1 MIEVRVFRRSDRDQ
15 LAALVNAHVQAVVPG
30 VSLSVNAVLGS
41 LEREPGEF
49 VVDPWVTA
57 RVTLVAEQRGRIVAA
72 AHLVRYG
79 GGPEVGGTY
88 RDTAEIRWLLFWPD
102 AAYWPDASAAAGPLM
117 ERCLQVCAG
126 WRAARW
132 YADGTL
138 PAPGVYGVPEQWP
151 HVRDLYGR
159 AGFRPEGRREVV
171 LLAEVDRLR
180 TEDGGDGLAVHRTVG
195 VNGTRLTAR
204 RDGREVG
211 FVEVDTG
218 LAEGGRFA
226 HLAGWADV
234 GNLEADDDATAVWLV
249 GRAARWLRLARVER
263 LLDYALDDEH
273 DRLRLLRGLG
283 FEELTRTERG
293 WVRRRED
300 EER

>member
-30 VSLSVNAVLGS
+30 VSLSVNAVLGA

-79 GGPEVGGTY
+79 DGPEVGEAY
-88 RDTAEIRWLLFWPD
+88 RDAAEIRWLLFWPD

-117 ERCLQVCAG
+117 ERCLRVCAG

-132 YADGTL
+132 HADGTL

-151 HVRDLYGR
+151 HVRDLYER
-159 AGFRPEGRREVV
+159 AGFRPGGRREVV

-180 TEDGGDGLAVHRTVG
+180 TEDGDGGLTVHRTVG

-204 RDGREVG
+204 RDGREAG

-218 LAEGGRFA
+218 LAGGGR
-226 HLAGWADV
+226 LAPLTGWADV
-234 GNLEADDDATAVWLV
+234 GNLEADDDATAAWLV

-273 DRLRLLRGLG
+273 DRLRLLLGLG

-293 WVRRRED
+293 WIRRPE